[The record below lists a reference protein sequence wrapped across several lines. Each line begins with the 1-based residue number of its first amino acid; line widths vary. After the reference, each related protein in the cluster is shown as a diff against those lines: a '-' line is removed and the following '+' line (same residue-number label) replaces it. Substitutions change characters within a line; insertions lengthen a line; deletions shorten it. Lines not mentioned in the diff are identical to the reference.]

1 MRNQNKFKY
10 IKIKVLAITMKQN
23 ISIYANNNKK
33 LSKQVSKWVSIFKQQ
48 QQQQQQQEQQQ
59 QQQQQQQLWFTL
71 KKVQIIKQYY
81 ESIKCPLW
89 GFAKKRFF

>member
-1 MRNQNKFKY
+1 MHNQNNCKY

-48 QQQQQQQEQQQ
+48 QQQQQQIIEQ
-59 QQQQQQQLWFTL
+59 
-71 KKVQIIKQYY
+71 
-81 ESIKCPLW
+81 
-89 GFAKKRFF
+89 